1 MSNLLSEAE
10 AELIELYNQ
19 KAFDAYQAGQ
29 LAEAARCAQRILR
42 YDPEDSNALFLKGAT
57 IGRSSKPGQLYFRQA
72 FAIWKPLV
80 DTLDGEDRAVML
92 DAIAAA
98 FAIMTETPV
107 MMGFRFWESYHSA
120 ATAAALRD
128 VLQELLTLED
138 ELIRTPADESWIRPL
153 FRANCQTWVYDVVG
167 ADLAVPTA
175 APEDVLDAF
184 YGAAHAAY
192 ELAKR
197 MPEAQKGTA
206 LLRRRTLTALEH
218 FEARNGSAAHP
229 ERTAY
234 LQQELARLNAP
245 RA

>member
-1 MSNLLSEAE
+1 MNRQLSEAE
-10 AELIELYNQ
+10 TELIGLYTQ

-80 DTLDGEDRAVML
+80 ETLDGEDRAVML

-107 MMGFRFWESYHSA
+107 MLGFRFWNSYRSA
-120 ATAAALRD
+120 ETAAALAAT
-128 VLQELLTLED
+128 LQELLTLED
-138 ELIRTPADESWIRPL
+138 ELISTPADESWVRPL
-153 FRANCQTWVYDVVG
+153 FRANCQTWVCDVVG

-175 APEDVLDAF
+175 APEAILDAF
-184 YGAAHAAY
+184 YDAAHATY

-197 MPEAQKGTA
+197 MPKTQKGSA
-206 LLRRRTLTALEH
+206 LLQRRTLKALEH
-218 FEARNGSAAHP
+218 FEARNASPAHP

-234 LQQELARLNAP
+234 LRQEQAALA
-245 RA
+245 